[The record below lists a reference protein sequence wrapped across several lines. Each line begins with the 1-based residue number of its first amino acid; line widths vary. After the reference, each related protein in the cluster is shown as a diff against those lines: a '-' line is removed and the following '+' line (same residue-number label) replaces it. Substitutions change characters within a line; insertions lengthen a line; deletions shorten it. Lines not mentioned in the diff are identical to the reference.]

1 LLESGEE
8 AGIQT
13 QRWAWMNSRIRE
25 IKHFSSYAAFLAQIE
40 ADGYTDLLKG
50 DKERAEVSVPLYYA
64 YWKGNSG
71 RIEYGEVMR

>member
-13 QRWAWMNSRIRE
+13 QRWAWMNLRIRE

-40 ADGYTDLLKG
+40 ADGYTDLLEG
-50 DKERAEVSVPLYYA
+50 DKERA
-64 YWKGNSG
+64 
-71 RIEYGEVMR
+71 